1 MNEKKVY
8 LWKLAEFLYFN
19 EKQMSVP
26 ELATHLN
33 RNNFLT
39 SYGTEYQGKRGTY
52 TLVSE
57 TYKWLESLGLI
68 EEAKKVSVTFPKP
81 DDSFAYE

>member
-19 EKQMSVP
+19 DKQMSVP

-52 TLVSE
+52 ALVSE
-57 TYKWLESLGLI
+57 TYNWLESLGLI
-68 EEAKKVSVTFPKP
+68 EEAKKVSVAFPKP